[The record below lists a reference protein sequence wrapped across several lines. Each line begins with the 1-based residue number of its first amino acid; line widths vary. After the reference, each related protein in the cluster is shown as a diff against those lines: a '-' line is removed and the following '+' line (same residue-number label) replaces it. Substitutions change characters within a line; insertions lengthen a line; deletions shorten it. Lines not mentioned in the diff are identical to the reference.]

1 MITKQFDNLLS
12 FAIACDIWSFSAGF
26 NTGNFSMK
34 QALSTLSLKSYP
46 ITPPRS
52 VLQGFFNSYF
62 KDSVFADYS
71 SRLVVSQSVL
81 I

>member
-12 FAIACDIWSFSAGF
+12 FEIACDIWSFSAGF

-52 VLQGFFNSYF
+52 VLQVFFLTHILKTPCLQITPRDLLSF
-62 KDSVFADYS
+62 
-71 SRLVVSQSVL
+71 SQS
-81 I
+81 